1 MPVSQFKIFTSS
13 DASAPQ
19 LDGTSGSLLN
29 VLNACL
35 VDGYGSKSPVGWL
48 KPLADVGNIGV
59 FQQPSG
65 SGFVIHVNDAAPTS
79 SATYT
84 IGHSRMVTV
93 TGYESISSVSSG
105 SSTPGYI
112 DQGIGFGQ
120 FPLFGQVSIP
130 TYGLTSAGAL
140 IWVKSISID
149 STPRPWRMFVD
160 DRTMYLFIQ
169 HGVSGASYTMYS
181 FGDLYS
187 LYQNDRYQ
195 CHIQGLNAANSGIWN
210 RSDASDLLVTNQNA
224 FGSYPNTFLA
234 RTWGGG
240 GQSINAFKSGD
251 VGKCY
256 HLSRTN
262 YGGTGVSNT
271 FAVMYGPVPYVNSTD
286 QSVYIHPVLMFES
299 SNFTYRGRMRGL
311 WHMTHRY
318 ENFSDGQ
325 VIYGTNEVAGKT
337 WQVIANGTT
346 NGVWL
351 IETSNTVETNN

>member
-1 MPVSQFKIFTSS
+1 MPVSQFKVYSSS
-13 DASAPQ
+13 DGFAPQ
-19 LDGTSGSLLN
+19 MDGTSGSLLS

-35 VDGYGSKSPVGWL
+35 VDGFGSKIPAGWL

-79 SATYT
+79 STTYT

-105 SSTPGYI
+105 STTAGYI
-112 DQGIGFGQ
+112 DQGTGFGQ
-120 FPLFGQVSIP
+120 FPLNGQTSIS
-130 TYGLTSAGAL
+130 TYGLNIGAL

-210 RSDASDLLVTNQNA
+210 RSDASDLLVTNQNS
-224 FGSYPNTFLA
+224 FVSFPDTFLA

-240 GQSINAFKSGD
+240 GQSINAFKTGD

-262 YGGTGVSNT
+262 YSGNGVNNT
-271 FAVMYGPVPYVNSTD
+271 LATMYGPVPYVNSTD

-299 SNFTYRGRMRGL
+299 ANFTYRGRMRGM
-311 WHMTHRY
+311 WHITHRY

-351 IETSNTVETNN
+351 IETSNTVETN